1 MSTRKSQRVDRGAAG
16 NSSRRSQGRISRD
29 KGGATVVG
37 TGISFTG
44 PATIADTGNGLA
56 AFDVNARIE
65 VRGSARNSRVFDVV
79 TSAAGTLTVRPS
91 LITSEVAGPSIT
103 ITRLD

>member
-1 MSTRKSQRVDRGAAG
+1 MSTRKSQRVDRGASG
-16 NSSRRSQGRISRD
+16 NSSRRTQGRISRD

-44 PATIADTGNGLA
+44 PATIADSGNGLA
-56 AFDVNARIE
+56 AMDVNASIE
-65 VRGSARNSRVFDVV
+65 VRGSARNSRVFNVV
-79 TSAAGTLTVRPS
+79 TSAAGTLTVRPA
-91 LITSEVAGPSIT
+91 LVTSESAGPSIT